1 MKVIFGRGL
10 MAALLLCVQVA
21 CQTKEKAAVSEDGE
35 FTSVPAETVKPVVPA
50 MPKQQNKKDDSAAQ
64 HIAAVRP
71 RPSVTPSSA
80 RAGMGIRISRVP
92 VAEKLVALT
101 FDDGPHAQLTP
112 RILDVLNK
120 YNAKGTFFALG
131 QNVKRNPGIVRRA
144 VAEGH
149 EVGIHTWSHPQ
160 LTKCSRE
167 KIDSEIGR
175 TRQAIIDA
183 SGQVPAVMRPP
194 YGALSKQQ
202 NQYIY
207 SKYGTPA
214 ILWDVDTLDWNKKR
228 ASTQDVINTA
238 INGANCGSIILVH
251 DIHQRTADSIE
262 EIVRGLQ
269 ARGFRLVTVS
279 QLMAA
284 AGGKSVLPARSSF
297 DGVLEPAPAVPAV
310 VPAAQPAPDAA
321 MPAAEPVPA
330 MEDVSGAAPVV

>member
-1 MKVIFGRGL
+1 

-21 CQTKEKAAVSEDGE
+21 CQTKELASSSEDGE
-35 FTSVPAETVKPVVPA
+35 FTSAPAETVKPVVPTVLQ
-50 MPKQQNKKDDSAAQ
+50 QQNSKKTDGSAQ

-71 RPSVTPSSA
+71 RPSVTPSTA

-92 VAEKLVALT
+92 VADKLVALT

-112 RILDVLNK
+112 KILDVLNR
-120 YNAKGTFFALG
+120 YHAKGTFFALG
-131 QNVKRNPGIVRRA
+131 QNVKRNPDIVRRA

-167 KIDSEIGR
+167 KIDAEIGR

-207 SKYGTPA
+207 SRYGTPA

-269 ARGFRLVTVS
+269 ARGFRLVTVW
-279 QLMAA
+279 QWRAA
-284 AGGKSVLPARSSF
+284 AGGMAVRRARSSF
-297 DGVLEPAPAVPAV
+297 DGVLEPAPA
-310 VPAAQPAPDAA
+310 
-321 MPAAEPVPA
+321 
-330 MEDVSGAAPVV
+330 AAPVVQPASEAPVPPAEPAPAADGAAAPIV